1 MLFLIIVTLVVGLLI
16 YYVWSLPF
24 EAGDGFTEMKKN
36 IREVEYSA
44 TDREKENLKIGDK
57 EK

>member
-1 MLFLIIVTLVVGLLI
+1 MFFLIIVTLVVGLLI

-36 IREVEYSA
+36 IREVEYSV
-44 TDREKENLKIGDK
+44 KDK
-57 EK
+57 ERKNIMIKDKGK